1 MIITVTRVVIVGGYR
16 IEQTAT
22 AQIDRAGFTKQ
33 IEAQADQGDADRIT
47 NTATALFESIN
58 SQPATRG
65 LTI

>member
-22 AQIDRAGFTKQ
+22 AQIDRSGVLKALQLPPPENQ
-33 IEAQADQGDADRIT
+33 ITE
-47 NTATALFESIN
+47 TASALFESIN
-58 SQPATRG
+58 SQPSTRD